1 MRFITILCGIVMDL
15 EDKIY
20 ISIQG
25 LTDKQKL
32 MLNVMW
38 NIDSR
43 KQLYYWLDSLNI
55 KDRQEATSLLILLK
69 QELLEE
75 LIDDECVEA
84 KEVLS
89 KFISAK

>member
-1 MRFITILCGIVMDL
+1 MDL